1 MSEPETKN
9 LQTYTSG
16 PLRLSVLK
24 RDPVPG
30 KLLPARDAWTLL
42 QPTHAVRVCTG
53 EDREEGVIRSGDLAL
68 LLPGFGHTLKRH
80 HPNTPFGFTALFM
93 DCLLYTSPSPRDGLL
108 SRMPSSA

>member
-1 MSEPETKN
+1 M
-9 LQTYTSG
+9 
-16 PLRLSVLK
+16 LK

-80 HPNTPFGFTALFM
+80 HANTPFGFTALFM
-93 DCLLYTSPSPRDGLL
+93 EGPFPEPLL
-108 SRMPSSA
+108 SSLRTLTMQLWQAPMPQAMCRSRAT